1 MNAVESVVQA
11 VLYEGYLLYPYR
23 PTSVKNRQR
32 WTFGGVYP
40 RAYAEASGSDP
51 WVTQSECLLR
61 GGEHTRVAVRPGF
74 LQVIDRTVL
83 EAENTAVRPESGE
96 PVWRSVPVLDI
107 GERRYTPWQEAAER
121 HIALPVLVLGD
132 LLKTPT
138 EIAFSFD
145 AACDLEPLADG
156 HDTLRGA
163 LRRTRAALQGRVELS
178 ATSVANGVYR
188 LKTRIVNETPLDRA
202 RDLTRDAASLFALVS
217 CHTVLTVDGGTWLS
231 SIDPPDE
238 LAACSAA
245 CRNIGVWPVL
255 VGDEQQPDTMLAS
268 PIILYDFPQIAPESA
283 GDLFDATE
291 IDEILTLRILTMTD
305 DEKREMIAT
314 DERARALLTR
324 TESLGAEQMQK
335 LHGTLRQVRSL
346 DTASVSMPTF
356 TAPQADALPVSP
368 WAELDARPHLAYV
381 RVAGVEIRIGDQVR
395 LRPRGRAD
403 IFDIALS
410 GMVATIES
418 IERDFDDHVH
428 VAVTI
433 DDDPGKDFGMQRMPG
448 HRFFF
453 GPDEIEPLKPVKTVK
468 PLKPLK
474 PQKPTPNGRR
484 GLA

>member
-11 VLYEGYLLYPYR
+11 VLYEGYMLYPYR

-51 WVTQSECLLR
+51 WVTQTECLLR
-61 GGEHTRVAVRPGF
+61 GDERTRVAVRPGF
-74 LQVIDRTVL
+74 LQVIERAVL
-83 EAENTAVRPESGE
+83 DVADGAAARPESGE
-96 PVWRSVPVLDI
+96 PSWRTVPALDI
-107 GERRYTPWQEAAER
+107 DERRYTAWQEAAER
-121 HIALPVLVLGD
+121 HIAVPILIVGE
-132 LLKTPT
+132 LLNTPL

-145 AACDLEPLADG
+145 AGSELEPLGDKHG
-156 HDTLRGA
+156 TLRGA
-163 LRRTRAALQGRVELS
+163 LRRTRASLRGHVELC
-178 ATSVANGVYR
+178 AVSVAAGVYR
-188 LKTRIVNETPLDRA
+188 LKVRIVNETPLDNA
-202 RDLTRDAASLFALVS
+202 RSLKRDAASLYALVS
-217 CHTVLTVDGGTWLS
+217 CHTVLTIEGGTWIS

-238 LAACSAA
+238 LAAAAAA

-268 PIILYDFPQIAPESA
+268 PIILYDFPQIAPEST
-283 GDLFDATE
+283 GDLFDSTE

-305 DEKREMIAT
+305 DEKREVIAT
-314 DERARALLTR
+314 DERARALLSR
-324 TESLGAEQMQK
+324 TESLGAEQMEK
-335 LHGTLRQVRSL
+335 LHGTLRQVRAL
-346 DTASVSMPTF
+346 DAASV
-356 TAPQADALPVSP
+356 DALTPLDDPAMPVSP
-368 WAELDARPHLAYV
+368 WAELDARPHLACV

-403 IFDIALS
+403 IFDITLS
-410 GMVATIES
+410 GMVATVES

-453 GPDEIEPLKPVKTVK
+453 GPDEIEPLGEASSPAGPSSRK
-468 PLKPLK
+468 
-474 PQKPTPNGRR
+474 G
-484 GLA
+484 GHA

>member
-11 VLYEGYLLYPYR
+11 VLYEGYMLYPYR

-61 GGEHTRVAVRPGF
+61 GDEHTCVAIRPGF
-74 LQVIDRTVL
+74 LQVIERMVL
-83 EAENTAVRPESGE
+83 DTPNPAVVHPESGE
-96 PVWRSVPVLDI
+96 PVWRTVAALDI
-107 GERRYTPWQEAAER
+107 DQRRYVPWQEAAER
-121 HIALPVLVLGD
+121 HIAIPPLSLGH
-132 LLKTPT
+132 LLKEAR

-145 AACDLEPLADG
+145 AACDLEPLADRHG
-156 HDTLRGA
+156 TLRGA
-163 LRRTRAALQGRVELS
+163 LRRIRASLQGRVEVS
-178 ATSVANGVYR
+178 ATSVAVGVFR
-188 LKTRIVNETPLDRA
+188 LKTRIVNQTPLEHA
-202 RDLTRDAASLFALVS
+202 RTLTRDAASLYALVS
-217 CHTVLTVDGGTWLS
+217 CHTVLTVEDGEWIS
-231 SIDPPDE
+231 SIDPPGE
-238 LAACSAA
+238 LAAAA
-245 CRNIGVWPVL
+245 AGCRNIGVWPVL
-255 VGDEQQPDTMLAS
+255 VGDERQPDTMLAS

-291 IDEILTLRILTMTD
+291 IDEILTLRILTMTE

-314 DERARALLTR
+314 DERARALLAR
-324 TESLGAEQMQK
+324 TEGLGAEQMQK
-335 LHGTLRQVRSL
+335 LHGTLRRVRAVDVAGVGASTPL
-346 DTASVSMPTF
+346 DD
-356 TAPQADALPVSP
+356 APAMPVSP
-368 WAELDARPHLAYV
+368 WAELDARPHLACV
-381 RVAGVEIRIGDQVR
+381 RVAGVEIRVGDQVR
-395 LRPRGRAD
+395 LHPRGRAD

-453 GPDEIEPLKPVKTVK
+453 GPDEIEPLVVPSK
-468 PLKPLK
+468 
-474 PQKPTPNGRR
+474 QRGNGKRSH
-484 GLA
+484 A

>member
-11 VLYEGYLLYPYR
+11 VLYEGYMLYPYR

-40 RAYAEASGSDP
+40 RAYAEVSGSDP

-61 GGEHTRVAVRPGF
+61 GGEHARVAVRPGF
-74 LQVIDRTVL
+74 LQVIERTVL
-83 EAENTAVRPESGE
+83 DVSESAAVRPESGE
-96 PVWRSVPVLDI
+96 PAWRTVSRLDI
-107 GERRYTPWQEAAER
+107 DEQRYTPWQEAAER
-121 HIALPVLVLGD
+121 HLALPVLVLGE
-132 LLKTPT
+132 LLNAPR
-138 EIAFSFD
+138 EIPFSFD
-145 AACDLEPLADG
+145 AGHELEPLADWHG
-156 HDTLRGA
+156 TLRGA
-163 LRRTRAALQGRVELS
+163 LRRTRAALQGRVEIS
-178 ATSVANGVYR
+178 AARVAAGVYR
-188 LKTRIVNETPLDRA
+188 LKVRIVNETPLEQA
-202 RDLTRDAASLFALVS
+202 RNLTRDAASLYALVS
-217 CHTVLTVDGGTWLS
+217 CHTVLSIERGTWIS
-231 SIDPPDE
+231 SIDPPDD
-238 LAACSAA
+238 LAAASAA

-255 VGDEQQPDTMLAS
+255 VGDEQRPDTMLAS

-305 DEKREMIAT
+305 DEKREMVAT
-314 DERARALLTR
+314 DERARALLAR
-324 TESLGAEQMQK
+324 TEGLGAEQMQK
-335 LHGTLRQVRSL
+335 LHGTLRQVRAL
-346 DTASVSMPTF
+346 DAASVD
-356 TAPQADALPVSP
+356 APVSPARSAVPASP
-368 WAELDARPHLAYV
+368 WAELDARPHLACV

-433 DDDPGKDFGMQRMPG
+433 DDDPGKDFGVQRMPG

-453 GPDEIEPLKPVKTVK
+453 GPDEIEPLG
-468 PLKPLK
+468 
-474 PQKPTPNGRR
+474 QAAGARR
-484 GLA
+484 GLV

>member
-1 MNAVESVVQA
+1 VNPVESVVQA

-61 GGEHTRVAVRPGF
+61 GDERTRVAVRPGF
-74 LQVIDRTVL
+74 LQVIERLVL
-83 EAENTAVRPESGE
+83 DVAPDAAVRPESGE
-96 PVWRSVPVLDI
+96 PAWRSVPVLDI
-107 GERRYTPWQEAAER
+107 DERRYMPWQEAAER
-121 HIALPVLVLGD
+121 HIALPVLVLGE
-132 LLKTPT
+132 LLQAPR
-138 EIAFSFD
+138 EMAFSFD
-145 AACDLEPLADG
+145 AGSELEPLADRLG
-156 HDTLRGA
+156 TLRGA
-163 LRRTRAALQGRVELS
+163 LRRTRAALQGRVEVS
-178 ATSVANGVYR
+178 AASVATGVYR
-188 LKTRIVNETPLDRA
+188 LKTRIVNETPLDHA
-202 RDLTRDAASLFALVS
+202 RSLTRDAASLYALVS
-217 CHTVLTVDGGTWLS
+217 CHTVLTIERGTWFS
-231 SIDPPDE
+231 SIDPPDD
-238 LAACSAA
+238 LAAACAA

-255 VGDEQQPDTMLAS
+255 VGDEQRPDTMLAS

-305 DEKREMIAT
+305 DEKREMIAV
-314 DERARALLTR
+314 DERARALLAR
-324 TESLGAEQMQK
+324 TEGLGAEQMGK
-335 LHGTLRQVRSL
+335 LHGTLRQVRGF
-346 DTASVSMPTF
+346 DATGAGAGVSAF
-356 TAPQADALPVSP
+356 TSTSPDEAALPVSP
-368 WAELDARPHLAYV
+368 WAELDARPHLACV
-381 RVAGVEIRIGDQVR
+381 RVAGVEIRVGDQVR

-410 GMVATIES
+410 GMIATIES

-453 GPDEIEPLKPVKTVK
+453 GPDEIEPLDRPAR
-468 PLKPLK
+468 
-474 PQKPTPNGRR
+474 NRR
-484 GLA
+484 GLQ

>member
-11 VLYEGYLLYPYR
+11 VLYEGYMLYPYR

-61 GGEHTRVAVRPGF
+61 GDERTRVAVRPGF
-74 LQVIDRTVL
+74 LQVIERTVL
-83 EAENTAVRPESGE
+83 DAAPDAAVRPESGE
-96 PVWRSVPVLDI
+96 PAWRSVPVLDLD
-107 GERRYTPWQEAAER
+107 ERRYTPWQEAAER
-121 HIALPVLVLGD
+121 HIALPVLVLGE
-132 LLKTPT
+132 LLQAPR
-138 EIAFSFD
+138 ELAFSFD
-145 AACDLEPLADG
+145 AGSELEPLADRLG
-156 HDTLRGA
+156 TLRGA
-163 LRRTRAALQGRVELS
+163 LRRTRAALQGRVEVS
-178 ATSVANGVYR
+178 AASVARGVYR
-188 LKTRIVNETPLDRA
+188 LKTRIVNETPLEHA
-202 RDLTRDAASLFALVS
+202 RSLTRDAASLYALVS
-217 CHTVLTVDGGTWLS
+217 CHTVLTIERGTWLS
-231 SIDPPDE
+231 SIDPPDD
-238 LAACSAA
+238 LAAACAA

-255 VGDEQQPDTMLAS
+255 VGDEQRPDTMLAS

-305 DEKREMIAT
+305 DEKREMSAI
-314 DERARALLTR
+314 DERARALLAR
-324 TESLGAEQMQK
+324 TEGLGAEQMGK
-335 LHGTLRQVRSL
+335 LHGTLRQVRAF
-346 DTASVSMPTF
+346 DAAGAGVSMF
-356 TAPQADALPVSP
+356 TSTSPDEGALPVSP
-368 WAELDARPHLAYV
+368 WAELDARPHLACV
-381 RVAGVEIRIGDQVR
+381 RVAGVEIRVGDQVR

-410 GMVATIES
+410 GMIATIES

-453 GPDEIEPLKPVKTVK
+453 GPDEIMPLERPDRH
-468 PLKPLK
+468 
-474 PQKPTPNGRR
+474 RR
-484 GLA
+484 GLQ

>member
-1 MNAVESVVQA
+1 VNAVESVVQA
-11 VLYEGYLLYPYR
+11 VLYEGYMLYPYR
-23 PTSVKNRQR
+23 STSVKNRQR

-40 RAYAEASGSDP
+40 RAYAEVSGSDP

-74 LQVIDRTVL
+74 LQVIERTVL
-83 EAENTAVRPESGE
+83 DVPANAAVRPESGE
-96 PVWRSVPVLDI
+96 PAWRTVSRLDI
-107 GERRYTPWQEAAER
+107 DERRYTPWQEAAER
-121 HIALPVLVLGD
+121 HLALPVLALGD
-132 LLKTPT
+132 LLNSPR
-138 EIAFSFD
+138 EIPFSLD
-145 AACDLEPLADG
+145 AGNELEPLADRHG
-156 HDTLRGA
+156 TLRGA
-163 LRRTRAALQGRVELS
+163 LRRTRAALQGRVEIS
-178 ATSVANGVYR
+178 AASVAAGVYR
-188 LKTRIVNETPLDRA
+188 LKVRIVNETPLEEA
-202 RDLTRDAASLFALVS
+202 RNLTRDAASLYALVS
-217 CHTVLTVDGGTWLS
+217 CHTVLSIGRGTWIS
-231 SIDPPDE
+231 SIDPPDD
-238 LAACSAA
+238 LAAASAA

-255 VGDEQQPDTMLAS
+255 VGDEQRPDTMLAS

-314 DERARALLTR
+314 DERARALLAR
-324 TESLGAEQMQK
+324 TEGLGAEQMQK
-335 LHGTLRQVRSL
+335 LHGTLRQVCAL
-346 DTASVSMPTF
+346 DATSVG
-356 TAPQADALPVSP
+356 APISPAQSAVPVSP
-368 WAELDARPHLAYV
+368 WAELDARPHLACV

-433 DDDPGKDFGMQRMPG
+433 DDDPGKDFGVQRMPG

-453 GPDEIEPLKPVKTVK
+453 GPDEIEPLG
-468 PLKPLK
+468 
-474 PQKPTPNGRR
+474 QAAGARR
-484 GLA
+484 GLV

>member
-1 MNAVESVVQA
+1 VNAVESVVQA
-11 VLYEGYLLYPYR
+11 VLYEGYMLYPYR

-61 GGEHTRVAVRPGF
+61 GDEHTRVAIRPGF
-74 LQVIDRTVL
+74 LQVIERVVL
-83 EAENTAVRPESGE
+83 DTPDPSAVRPESGE
-96 PVWRSVPVLDI
+96 PVWRTVAALDI
-107 GERRYTPWQEAAER
+107 DERRYVPWQEAAER
-121 HIALPVLVLGD
+121 YIAIPVLSLGELLNKARD
-132 LLKTPT
+132 L
-138 EIAFSFD
+138 AFSFD
-145 AACDLEPLADG
+145 AASDLEPLADRHG
-156 HDTLRGA
+156 TLRGA
-163 LRRTRAALQGRVELS
+163 LRRIRASLQGRVEV
-178 ATSVANGVYR
+178 SVTRVAAGVYR
-188 LKTRIVNETPLDRA
+188 LKTRIVNETPLEHA
-202 RDLTRDAASLFALVS
+202 RTLKRDAASLYALVS
-217 CHTVLTVDGGTWLS
+217 CHTVLSVANGEWIS
-231 SIDPPDE
+231 SIDPPAE
-238 LAACSAA
+238 LAAAA
-245 CRNIGVWPVL
+245 AGCRNIGVWPVL
-255 VGDEQQPDTMLAS
+255 VGDERQPDIMLAS

-314 DERARALLTR
+314 DERARALLAR
-324 TESLGAEQMQK
+324 TEVLGAEQMQK
-335 LHGTLRQVRSL
+335 LHGTLRQVRAL
-346 DTASVSMPTF
+346 GAAGVGASIPQE
-356 TAPQADALPVSP
+356 APAMPVSP
-368 WAELDARPHLAYV
+368 WAELDARPHLACV

-395 LRPRGRAD
+395 LHPRGRAD

-453 GPDEIEPLKPVKTVK
+453 GPDEIEPLVVP
-468 PLKPLK
+468 P
-474 PQKPTPNGRR
+474 RHR
-484 GLA
+484 GNRKGSHA

>member
-1 MNAVESVVQA
+1 MNPVERVVQA
-11 VLYEGYLLYPYR
+11 VLYEGYMLYPYR

-61 GGEHTRVAVRPGF
+61 GDERTRVAVRPGF
-74 LQVIDRTVL
+74 LQVIERLVL
-83 EAENTAVRPESGE
+83 DVAPDAAVRPESGE
-96 PVWRSVPVLDI
+96 PAWRSVPVLDI
-107 GERRYTPWQEAAER
+107 DERRYTPWQEAAER
-121 HIALPVLVLGD
+121 HIALPVLVLGE
-132 LLKTPT
+132 LLQAPR

-145 AACDLEPLADG
+145 AGSELEPLADRLG
-156 HDTLRGA
+156 TLRGA
-163 LRRTRAALQGRVELS
+163 LRRTRAALQGRVEIS
-178 ATSVANGVYR
+178 AASVASGVYR
-188 LKTRIVNETPLDRA
+188 LKTRIVNETPLDHA
-202 RDLTRDAASLFALVS
+202 RSLTRDAASLYALVS
-217 CHTVLTVDGGTWLS
+217 CHTVLTIERGTWLS

-238 LAACSAA
+238 LAAACAA

-255 VGDEQQPDTMLAS
+255 VGDEQRPDTMLAS

-305 DEKREMIAT
+305 DEKREMIAI
-314 DERARALLTR
+314 DERARALLAR
-324 TESLGAEQMQK
+324 TEGLGAEQMGK
-335 LHGTLRQVRSL
+335 LHGTLRQGRGF
-346 DTASVSMPTF
+346 DAAAAGASTF
-356 TAPQADALPVSP
+356 TSASPDQAARPVSP
-368 WAELDARPHLAYV
+368 WAELDARPHLACV
-381 RVAGVEIRIGDQVR
+381 RVAGVEIRVGDQVR
-395 LRPRGRAD
+395 LHPRGRAD

-410 GMVATIES
+410 GMIATIES

-453 GPDEIEPLKPVKTVK
+453 GPDEIEPLDRPARS
-468 PLKPLK
+468 
-474 PQKPTPNGRR
+474 RR
-484 GLA
+484 GLQ

>member
-1 MNAVESVVQA
+1 MNAVQSVVQA
-11 VLYEGYLLYPYR
+11 VLYEGYMLYPYR

-61 GGEHTRVAVRPGF
+61 GDEQTRVAVRPGL
-74 LQVIDRTVL
+74 LQVIERTVL
-83 EAENTAVRPESGE
+83 ALPESAAVRPEPGE
-96 PVWRSVPVLDI
+96 PVWRTVPVLEID
-107 GERRYTPWQEAAER
+107 ERRYTPWQEAAER
-121 HIALPVLVLGD
+121 HIALPVLALGE
-132 LLKTPT
+132 LLQAPRD
-138 EIAFSFD
+138 IPFAFD
-145 AACDLEPLADG
+145 AGNELELLADRHG
-156 HDTLRGA
+156 TLRGA
-163 LRRTRAALQGRVELS
+163 LRRTRASLQGRVEMS
-178 ATSVANGVYR
+178 AASVTGGVYR
-188 LKTRIVNETPLDRA
+188 LKVRIVNETPLDHA
-202 RDLTRDAASLFALVS
+202 RSLTREAASLYALVS
-217 CHTVLTVDGGTWLS
+217 CHTVLSVERGTWIS

-238 LAACSAA
+238 LAAACAA

-305 DEKREMIAT
+305 EEKREMIAT
-314 DERARALLTR
+314 DERARALLAR
-324 TESLGAEQMQK
+324 TEGLGAGQMQK
-335 LHGTLRQVRSL
+335 LHGTLRQVRAL
-346 DTASVSMPTF
+346 DAASVSACVPVARSAM
-356 TAPQADALPVSP
+356 PVSP
-368 WAELDARPHLAYV
+368 WADLDARPHLACV
-381 RVAGVEIRIGDQVR
+381 RVAGVEIRTGDHVR

-453 GPDEIEPLKPVKTVK
+453 GPDEIEPLG
-468 PLKPLK
+468 
-474 PQKPTPNGRR
+474 QACGDRR

>member
-11 VLYEGYLLYPYR
+11 VLYEGYMLYPYR

-74 LQVIDRTVL
+74 LQVIERMVL
-83 EAENTAVRPESGE
+83 DVSGSAAVRPESGE
-96 PVWRSVPVLDI
+96 PAWRTVARLDI
-107 GERRYTPWQEAAER
+107 DERRYTPWQEAAER
-121 HIALPVLVLGD
+121 HLALPVLVLGD
-132 LLKTPT
+132 LLNAPRDMP
-138 EIAFSFD
+138 FSFD
-145 AACDLEPLADG
+145 AGSELEPLADRHG
-156 HDTLRGA
+156 TLRGA
-163 LRRTRAALQGRVELS
+163 LRRTRAALQGRVEIS
-178 ATSVANGVYR
+178 AAGVAAGFYR
-188 LKTRIVNETPLDRA
+188 LKVRIVNETPLDHA
-202 RDLTRDAASLFALVS
+202 RNLTRDAASLYALVS
-217 CHTVLTVDGGTWLS
+217 CHTVLTIERGTWLS
-231 SIDPPDE
+231 SIDPPDD
-238 LAACSAA
+238 LAAASAA

-255 VGDEQQPDTMLAS
+255 VGDEQRPDTMLAS

-305 DEKREMIAT
+305 EEKREMIAT

-324 TESLGAEQMQK
+324 TEGLGAEQMQK
-335 LHGTLRQVRSL
+335 LHGILRQVRTL
-346 DTASVSMPTF
+346 DAPSVGASVSPAQ
-356 TAPQADALPVSP
+356 TAVPVSP
-368 WAELDARPHLAYV
+368 WAELDARPHLACV

-433 DDDPGKDFGMQRMPG
+433 DDDPGKDFGVQRMPG

-453 GPDEIEPLKPVKTVK
+453 GPDEIEPL
-468 PLKPLK
+468 
-474 PQKPTPNGRR
+474 GHAAGARR
-484 GLA
+484 GLV